1 MKYFNYSEFD
11 SPDVPGSGQMMDKD
25 FLKLLDLAREK
36 FDKPIRINSGFRS
49 EQHNKKVGGTES
61 SSHLKGLA
69 VDIACKKSR
78 DRFELIDIFLDL
90 GINRIGIANNFIHI
104 DVDPN
109 KSPNVIWTY

>member
-25 FLKLLDLAREK
+25 FLNLLDLAREK

-78 DRFELIDIFLDL
+78 DRFELINIFLDL

>member
-25 FLKLLDLAREK
+25 FLNLLDLAREK